1 MFGRLFDFG
10 EGIMNILLIEN
21 EEFFADNL
29 CNYLSTLTN
38 VKVTCAT
45 RVAKAMEMLSKDKFD
60 LVVSELRLP
69 DTQNENWL
77 LEIGKINPKQKLI
90 IISSYQMPKNLT
102 LSDKL
107 NIIGY
112 YEKPFD
118 AKIIANL
125 IQQLIN

>member
-1 MFGRLFDFG
+1 MFGRLFAFG
-10 EGIMNILLIEN
+10 KGRMNILLIEN
-21 EEFFADNL
+21 EEFFAQNL
-29 CNYLSTLTN
+29 CDYLRKSAR
-38 VKVTCAT
+38 AT
-45 RVAKAMEMLSKDKFD
+45 VQCVSHVHKALDLLAKNKFD

-69 DTQNENWL
+69 DTHSEDWL

-102 LSDKL
+102 LTDKL

-125 IQQLIN
+125 IQQLTN

>member
-1 MFGRLFDFG
+1 
-10 EGIMNILLIEN
+10 MNILLIEN